1 MSKKSKKSKE
11 SMAETFPDFINERI
25 EQLKTLFPEAV
36 NEGKV
41 DFEKLRQ
48 SLGEIVDDRPERYS
62 FTWAGKKD
70 AIRLLQTPSRATL
83 VPVPEESVNF
93 DLTSNLFIEGDNLE
107 VLKLLYKSYA
117 RRVKMIYIDPPYNTG
132 NDFVYRDN
140 FTDPLDT
147 YLEITGQ
154 KDSNG
159 NHLSS
164 NTETNGRYH
173 SAWLNMMYPR
183 LFVARQLLRE
193 DGVIFVSIDDN
204 EVHNLRMLMNEIFG
218 EENFLA
224 EFVWEGALKNDSRFV
239 SVSHDY
245 IICYAK
251 NMDHLRGNE
260 SRWRI
265 RKEGIDVIYS
275 KAEALCKEF
284 GDDYERISTKL
295 KEWFGQLNKNE
306 PAWQHRHYNRVDEN
320 GVYFAGDISWPGGG
334 GPNYEICHPHTG
346 KPVKVPARGWV
357 YSKKERLLEMISDD
371 RVEFGPDESSVP
383 KLKRYLHETEG
394 QVLPSVI
401 YKDRRAS
408 TKRLR
413 NLFQTNVFKNPK
425 DEEILVKFIEAT
437 TNEKDIIL
445 DFFAGS
451 GTTAQAVLEL
461 NREDGGNRQFI
472 MVQLPEPTK
481 DKSPAK
487 KAGFDTIA
495 DIGKERIRRVI
506 AKMNEE
512 QNGELSRNDR
522 NGPED
527 LGFKVFKLAES
538 NFRQWTGVK
547 EQDIDLYIQTME
559 MFIDPLL
566 PDWKPEN
573 VRYEVARQEG
583 YSLNATIEELTSIK
597 TNTIHRITD
606 AEKDQFFYISL
617 DPKFDLQ
624 TVKALELEQGL
635 KRDDLLIVRDV
646 ALTASLANN
655 ILQYCRLKTI

>member
-1 MSKKSKKSKE
+1 MTKKSTKSKE
-11 SMAETFPDFINERI
+11 SMAETFPDFIDERI

-36 NEGKV
+36 SEGKV

-48 SLGEIVDDRPERYS
+48 SLGEIVDGRPERYS

-70 AIRLLQTPSRATL
+70 AILLLQTQSRATL

-93 DLTSNLFIEGDNLE
+93 DATRNLFIEGDNLE

-159 NHLSS
+159 NHLTS

-183 LFVARQLLRE
+183 LFVARQLLSE
-193 DGVIFVSIDDN
+193 EGLIFVSIDDH
-204 EVHNLRMLMNEIFG
+204 EQANLQLLMNEIFG
-218 EENFLA
+218 EENRVA
-224 EFVWEGALKNDSRFV
+224 IVSWEKRYTRSNNARMFTSVKDSIVVYRKNSMLDYLREDRTEKSDSIYSNPDDDPRGSWT
-239 SVSHDY
+239 SVSY
-245 IICYAK
+245 VNPATKEKRPNLVYAIENPITGK
-251 NMDHLRGNE
+251 KVEHPTHAWKYEKAQYQRHVEEKRLYWGKDGGFKYPRFKKFLSEVSAGMVPVDLWRHQE
-260 SRWRI
+260 SGTTDEGS
-265 RKEGIDVIYS
+265 KEL
-275 KAEALCKEF
+275 EALI
-284 GDDYERISTKL
+284 G
-295 KEWFGQLNKNE
+295 KNIF
-306 PAWQHRHYNRVDEN
+306 D
-320 GVYFAGDISWPGGG
+320 
-334 GPNYEICHPHTG
+334 
-346 KPVKVPARGWV
+346 
-357 YSKKERLLEMISDD
+357 
-371 RVEFGPDESSVP
+371 
-383 KLKRYLHETEG
+383 
-394 QVLPSVI
+394 
-401 YKDRRAS
+401 
-408 TKRLR
+408 
-413 NLFQTNVFKNPK
+413 NPK
-425 DEEILVKFIEAT
+425 PSRLIKRMAKIAT
-437 TNEKDIIL
+437 DMDSNDIIL
-445 DFFAGS
+445 DFFSGS
-451 GTTAQAVLEL
+451 STTAQAVLEL
-461 NREDGGNRQFI
+461 NREDGGNRQFV

-487 KAGFDTIA
+487 QGGFDTIA

-506 AKMNEE
+506 SRMHEE
-512 QNGELSRNDR
+512 KNGELPLGER

-527 LGFKVFKLAES
+527 LGFRVFELAES
-538 NFRQWTGVK
+538 NFRQWTGVEEK
-547 EQDIDLYIQTME
+547 DIDLYIQTME

-583 YSLNATIEELTSIK
+583 YSLNATIEELSSIEP
-597 TNTIHRITD
+597 NTIHRVTD

-617 DPKFDLQ
+617 DSKFDLQ

>member
-1 MSKKSKKSKE
+1 MTKKSAKSKE
-11 SMAETFPDFINERI
+11 SRAGTFPDFIDKRI

-36 NEGKV
+36 SEGKV

-48 SLGEIVDDRPERYS
+48 SMGEIVDDRPERYS

-93 DLTSNLFIEGDNLE
+93 DATRNLFLEGDNLE

-132 NDFVYRDN
+132 NDFVYPDD
-140 FTDPLDT
+140 FADPLDT

-193 DGVIFVSIDDN
+193 DGVLFVSIDDK
-204 EVHNLRMLMNEIFG
+204 EVHNLRILMNEIFG
-218 EENFLA
+218 EENLI
-224 EFVWEGALKNDSRFV
+224 EEIVWKNKYGSGALTKGFANV
-239 SVSHDY
+239 HEY
-245 IICYAK
+245 ILCYGKTQFHNIQAPLDEEAK
-251 NMDHLRGNE
+251 NRYKNRDSKYPIRGGFVTQPLATTSKDDRPNLRYPIEYKGHKIWPEKQWIWSKDRFDQALANDEVIINKKDGKFSIRIKQYLKDEKGN
-260 SRWRI
+260 I
-265 RKEGIDVIYS
+265 RK
-275 KAEALCKEF
+275 
-284 GDDYERISTKL
+284 
-295 KEWFGQLNKNE
+295 
-306 PAWQHRHYNRVDEN
+306 
-320 GVYFAGDISWPGGG
+320 
-334 GPNYEICHPHTG
+334 G
-346 KPVKVPARGWV
+346 KPVSIMNGPFNQEGTKEIISLFGNRIFEFPKPSALVQYL
-357 YSKKERLLEMISDD
+357 YSFVIN
-371 RVEFGPDESSVP
+371 DES
-383 KLKRYLHETEG
+383 
-394 QVLPSVI
+394 
-401 YKDRRAS
+401 
-408 TKRLR
+408 
-413 NLFQTNVFKNPK
+413 
-425 DEEILVKFIEAT
+425 
-437 TNEKDIIL
+437 EKDGIYL

-451 GTTAQAVLEL
+451 CPSAQAILQL
-461 NREDGGNRQFI
+461 NSEDGGSRQFI

-487 KAGFDTIA
+487 QGGFDTIA

-506 AKMNEE
+506 DRMHEE
-512 QNGELSRNDR
+512 KNGELPLNDR
-522 NGPED
+522 NDPED

-538 NFRQWTGVK
+538 HFRQWTGVEEK
-547 EQDIDLYIQTME
+547 DINLYIQTME

-566 PDWKPEN
+566 PGWKPEN

-583 YSLNATIEELTSIK
+583 YSLNATIEELTSIEP
-597 TNTIHRITD
+597 NTIHRVTD
-606 AEKDQFFYISL
+606 AEKHQFFYISL
-617 DPKFDLQ
+617 DPEFDLQ

>member
-1 MSKKSKKSKE
+1 MIKKSAKSKE
-11 SMAETFPDFINERI
+11 SMAETFPDFIDERI

-36 NEGKV
+36 SEGKV

-83 VPVPEESVNF
+83 VPAPEESVNF
-93 DLTSNLFIEGDNLE
+93 DVTRNLFLEGDNLE

-132 NDFVYRDN
+132 NDFVYPDD
-140 FTDPLDT
+140 FADPLDT

-154 KDSNG
+154 KDNNG

-173 SAWLNMMYPR
+173 SAWLNMMYTR
-183 LFVARQLLRE
+183 LFVARQLLSE
-193 DGVIFVSIDDN
+193 EGLIFVSIDDH
-204 EVHNLRMLMNEIFG
+204 EQANLQLLMNEIFG
-218 EENFLA
+218 EENRVA
-224 EFVWEGALKNDSRFV
+224 IVSWEKRYTRSNNARMFTSVKDSVVVYRKNSILDYLREDRTEKSDSIYSNPDDDPRGSWT
-239 SVSHDY
+239 SVSY
-245 IICYAK
+245 VNPATKEKRPNLVYAIENPITGK
-251 NMDHLRGNE
+251 KVEHPTHAWKYEKDQYQRHVGENRLYWGKDGGFKYPRLKKFLSEVSAGMVPVDLWHHQESGTTDEGSKELEALIGKNIFDNPKPSRLIKRMAKIATNMDSN
-260 SRWRI
+260 
-265 RKEGIDVIYS
+265 
-275 KAEALCKEF
+275 
-284 GDDYERISTKL
+284 
-295 KEWFGQLNKNE
+295 
-306 PAWQHRHYNRVDEN
+306 
-320 GVYFAGDISWPGGG
+320 
-334 GPNYEICHPHTG
+334 
-346 KPVKVPARGWV
+346 
-357 YSKKERLLEMISDD
+357 
-371 RVEFGPDESSVP
+371 
-383 KLKRYLHETEG
+383 
-394 QVLPSVI
+394 
-401 YKDRRAS
+401 
-408 TKRLR
+408 
-413 NLFQTNVFKNPK
+413 
-425 DEEILVKFIEAT
+425 
-437 TNEKDIIL
+437 DIIL

-451 GTTAQAVLEL
+451 STTAQTVLEL
-461 NREDGGNRQFI
+461 NREDGGNRRFI

-481 DKSPAK
+481 DESPAK
-487 KAGFDTIA
+487 NAGFDTIA

-506 AKMNEE
+506 SRMHEDK
-512 QNGELSRNDR
+512 NGELPLGER

-538 NFRQWTGVK
+538 NFRQWTGIEEK
-547 EQDIDLYIQTME
+547 DIDLYIQTME

-583 YSLNATIEELTSIK
+583 YSLNATIEELINIK
-597 TNTIHRITD
+597 PNTIHRITD
-606 AEKDQFFYISL
+606 AEKDQFFYVSL
-617 DPKFDLQ
+617 DQEFDLQ

-646 ALTASLANN
+646 ALTPSLANN

>member
-1 MSKKSKKSKE
+1 MKKKSKE
-11 SMAETFPDFINERI
+11 SVAETFPDFIDERI
-25 EQLKTLFPEAV
+25 EQLKTLFPEV
-36 NEGKV
+36 VSEGKV
-41 DFEKLRQ
+41 DFGKLRQ

-83 VPVPEESVNF
+83 VPVQEESVNF
-93 DLTSNLFIEGDNLE
+93 DATHNIFIEGDNLE

-147 YLEITGQ
+147 YLKITGQ

-159 NHLSS
+159 NHLTS

-183 LFVARQLLRE
+183 LFVARQLLSE
-193 DGVIFVSIDDN
+193 EGLIFVSIDDH
-204 EVHNLRMLMNEIFG
+204 EQANLQLLMNEIFG
-218 EENFLA
+218 EENRVA
-224 EFVWEGALKNDSRFV
+224 IVSWEKRYTRSNNARMFTSVKDSIVVYRKNSMLDYLREDRTEKSDSIYSNPDDDPRGSWT
-239 SVSHDY
+239 SVSYVNPATKDKRPNLV
-245 IICYAK
+245 YAIENPITGK
-251 NMDHLRGNE
+251 NVEHPTHAWKYEKAQYQRHVEENRLYWGKDGGFKYPRFKKFLSEVSAGIVPVDLWHHRE
-260 SRWRI
+260 SGTTDEGS
-265 RKEGIDVIYS
+265 KEL
-275 KAEALCKEF
+275 EALI
-284 GDDYERISTKL
+284 G
-295 KEWFGQLNKNE
+295 KNIF
-306 PAWQHRHYNRVDEN
+306 D
-320 GVYFAGDISWPGGG
+320 
-334 GPNYEICHPHTG
+334 
-346 KPVKVPARGWV
+346 
-357 YSKKERLLEMISDD
+357 
-371 RVEFGPDESSVP
+371 
-383 KLKRYLHETEG
+383 
-394 QVLPSVI
+394 
-401 YKDRRAS
+401 
-408 TKRLR
+408 
-413 NLFQTNVFKNPK
+413 NPK
-425 DEEILVKFIEAT
+425 PSRLIKRMAKIAT
-437 TNEKDIIL
+437 DTDSNDIIL

-451 GTTAQAVLEL
+451 STTAQAVLEL
-461 NREDGGNRQFI
+461 NHEDGGNRHFI

-487 KAGFDTIA
+487 QGGFDTIT

-506 AKMNEE
+506 DRMHEE
-512 QNGELSRNDR
+512 KNDELPLNGQ
-522 NGPED
+522 ED

-538 NFRQWTGVK
+538 NFRQWTGVEEK
-547 EQDIDLYIQTME
+547 DIDLYIQTME

-566 PDWKPEN
+566 SSWDPEN

-583 YSLNATIEELTSIK
+583 YSLNATIEELTSIEP
-597 TNTIHRITD
+597 NTIHRVTD
-606 AEKDQFFYISL
+606 IEKDQFFYISL

>member
-1 MSKKSKKSKE
+1 MTKKSTKSKE
-11 SMAETFPDFINERI
+11 SVVEVFPDFINERI
-25 EQLKTLFPEAV
+25 EQLKTLFPEV
-36 NEGKV
+36 VSEGKV

-48 SLGEIVDDRPERYS
+48 SLGEIVDDRPDRYS
-62 FTWAGKKD
+62 FTWAGKKN

-93 DLTSNLFIEGDNLE
+93 DATQNLFIEGDNLE

-193 DGVIFVSIDDN
+193 DGVIFVSIDDK
-204 EVHNLRMLMNEIFG
+204 EVHNLRILMNEIFG
-218 EENFLA
+218 EENLI
-224 EFVWEGALKNDSRFV
+224 EEIVWKNKYGSGALTKGFANV
-239 SVSHDY
+239 HEY
-245 IICYAK
+245 ILCYGKTQFHNIQAPLDEEAK
-251 NMDHLRGNE
+251 NRYKNRDSKYPIRGGFVTQPLATTSKDDRPNLRYPIEYKGHKIWPEKQWIWSKDRFEQALANDEVIINKKDDKFSVRVKQYLKDEKGN
-260 SRWRI
+260 I
-265 RKEGIDVIYS
+265 RK
-275 KAEALCKEF
+275 
-284 GDDYERISTKL
+284 
-295 KEWFGQLNKNE
+295 
-306 PAWQHRHYNRVDEN
+306 
-320 GVYFAGDISWPGGG
+320 
-334 GPNYEICHPHTG
+334 G
-346 KPVKVPARGWV
+346 KPVSIMNGPFNQEGTKEIRSLFGNRVFEFPKPSALV
-357 YSKKERLLEMISDD
+357 QYLYSFVINE
-371 RVEFGPDESSVP
+371 ES
-383 KLKRYLHETEG
+383 
-394 QVLPSVI
+394 
-401 YKDRRAS
+401 
-408 TKRLR
+408 
-413 NLFQTNVFKNPK
+413 
-425 DEEILVKFIEAT
+425 
-437 TNEKDIIL
+437 EKDGIYL

-451 GTTAQAVLEL
+451 CPAAQAILQL
-461 NREDGGNRQFI
+461 NREDGGNRHFI

-487 KAGFDTIA
+487 QGGFDTIT

-506 AKMNEE
+506 DRMHEE
-512 QNGELSRNDR
+512 KNGELPL

-538 NFRQWTGVK
+538 NFRQWTGVEEK
-547 EQDIDLYIQTME
+547 DINLYIQTME
-559 MFIDPLL
+559 LFIDPLL

-583 YSLNATIEELTSIK
+583 YSLNATIEKLPSI
-597 TNTIHRITD
+597 TPNTIHRVTD

>member
-1 MSKKSKKSKE
+1 MTKKSTKSKE
-11 SMAETFPDFINERI
+11 SVEKTFPDFIDERI
-25 EQLKTLFPEAV
+25 EQLKTLFPEV
-36 NEGKV
+36 ISEGKV

-93 DLTSNLFIEGDNLE
+93 DATHNLFIQGDNLE

-183 LFVARQLLRE
+183 LFVARQLLSE
-193 DGVIFVSIDDN
+193 EGLIFVSIDDH
-204 EVHNLRMLMNEIFG
+204 EQANLQLLMNEIFG
-218 EENFLA
+218 EENRVA
-224 EFVWEGALKNDSRFV
+224 IVSWEKRYTRSNNARMFTSVKDSIVVYRKNSMLDYLREDRTEKSDSIYSNPDDDPRGSWT
-239 SVSHDY
+239 SVSYVNPATKDKRPNLV
-245 IICYAK
+245 YAIENPITGK
-251 NMDHLRGNE
+251 NVEHPTHAWKYEKAQYQRHVEENRLYWGKDGGFKYPRFKKFLSEVSAGIVPVDLWHHRE
-260 SRWRI
+260 SGTTDEGS
-265 RKEGIDVIYS
+265 KEL
-275 KAEALCKEF
+275 EALI
-284 GDDYERISTKL
+284 G
-295 KEWFGQLNKNE
+295 KNIF
-306 PAWQHRHYNRVDEN
+306 D
-320 GVYFAGDISWPGGG
+320 
-334 GPNYEICHPHTG
+334 
-346 KPVKVPARGWV
+346 
-357 YSKKERLLEMISDD
+357 
-371 RVEFGPDESSVP
+371 
-383 KLKRYLHETEG
+383 
-394 QVLPSVI
+394 
-401 YKDRRAS
+401 
-408 TKRLR
+408 
-413 NLFQTNVFKNPK
+413 NPK
-425 DEEILVKFIEAT
+425 PSRLIKRMAKIAT
-437 TNEKDIIL
+437 DIDSNDIIL

-451 GTTAQAVLEL
+451 STTAQAVLEL
-461 NREDGGNRQFI
+461 NREDGGNRRFI

-487 KAGFDTIA
+487 KAGFDNIA

-506 AKMNEE
+506 DRMREE
-512 QNGELSRNDR
+512 KNGELPLNGR

-538 NFRQWTGVK
+538 HFRQWTGVEEK
-547 EQDIDLYIQTME
+547 DINLYIQTME

-583 YSLNATIEELTSIK
+583 YSLNACIEELASIGP
-597 TNTIHRITD
+597 NTIHRITD
-606 AEKDQFFYISL
+606 SEKDQFFYISL

>member
-1 MSKKSKKSKE
+1 MTKKSTKSKE
-11 SMAETFPDFINERI
+11 SVEETFPDFIDERI
-25 EQLKTLFPEAV
+25 EQLKTLFPEV
-36 NEGKV
+36 VSEGKV

-93 DLTSNLFIEGDNLE
+93 DATHNLFVEGDNLE
-107 VLKLLYKSYA
+107 ALKLLYKSYA

-173 SAWLNMMYPR
+173 STWLNMMYPR

-193 DGVIFVSIDDN
+193 DGIIFVSIDDN
-204 EVHNLRMLMNEIFG
+204 EVDNLRLLMNEIFG
-218 EENFLA
+218 EENQEAIITWRRRHNQPNDKTKMISKVA
-224 EFVWEGALKNDSRFV
+224 EFILV
-239 SVSHDY
+239 
-245 IICYAK
+245 YAK
-251 NMDHLRGNE
+251 SSE
-260 SRWRI
+260 S
-265 RKEGIDVIYS
+265 
-275 KAEALCKEF
+275 
-284 GDDYERISTKL
+284 L
-295 KEWFGQLNKNE
+295 KECGTFYGLPLSDARQMQYTNPDKDPNGPWDSKPWKAASSQHGSRYTITSPTGRIFNEEWLGSEKTYKELLSDDRIFFPKKGDGLPRKKFYLNERLEEGQCAHNFWNHDQFGSNQEATQELADVLGKKKILDN
-306 PAWQHRHYNRVDEN
+306 P
-320 GVYFAGDISWPGGG
+320 
-334 GPNYEICHPHTG
+334 
-346 KPVKVPARGWV
+346 KPVKLL
-357 YSKKERLLEMISDD
+357 KKITTL
-371 RVEFGPDESSVP
+371 
-383 KLKRYLHETEG
+383 
-394 QVLPSVI
+394 
-401 YKDRRAS
+401 S
-408 TKRLR
+408 TT
-413 NLFQTNVFKNPK
+413 QG
-425 DEEILVKFIEAT
+425 
-437 TNEKDIIL
+437 DIIL

-451 GTTAQAVLEL
+451 STTAQAVLEL
-461 NREDGGNRQFI
+461 NREDGGNRRFI

-487 KAGFDTIA
+487 KAGFDNIA
-495 DIGKERIRRVI
+495 DIGKKRIRRVI
-506 AKMNEE
+506 DRMREE
-512 QNGELSRNDR
+512 KNGELPLNDR

-538 NFRQWTGVK
+538 HFRQWTGVEEK
-547 EQDIDLYIQTME
+547 DINLYIQTME

-583 YSLNATIEELTSIK
+583 YSLNATIEELPSIEP
-597 TNTIHRITD
+597 NTIHRITD
-606 AEKDQFFYISL
+606 AEKDQSFYISL
-617 DPKFDLQ
+617 DPEFDLQ
-624 TVKALELEQGL
+624 TVKALELGQGL

>member
-1 MSKKSKKSKE
+1 MTKKPTKTKE
-11 SMAETFPDFINERI
+11 SAAEPFPDFINERI
-25 EQLKTLFPEAV
+25 EQLKTLFPEV
-36 NEGKV
+36 VSEGKV

-93 DLTSNLFIEGDNLE
+93 DVTHNLFIEGDNLE

-193 DGVIFVSIDDN
+193 DGVLFVSIDDK
-204 EVHNLRMLMNEIFG
+204 EVHNLRILMNEIFG
-218 EENFLA
+218 EENLI
-224 EFVWEGALKNDSRFV
+224 EEIVWKNKYGSGALTKGFANV
-239 SVSHDY
+239 HEY
-245 IICYAK
+245 ILCYGKTQFHNVQAPLDEEAK
-251 NMDHLRGNE
+251 NRYKSRDSKYPIRGGFVTQPLATTSKDDRPNLRYPIEYKGHKIWPEKQWIWSKDRFDQALANDEVIINKKDGKFSIRVKQYLKDEKGN
-260 SRWRI
+260 I
-265 RKEGIDVIYS
+265 RK
-275 KAEALCKEF
+275 
-284 GDDYERISTKL
+284 
-295 KEWFGQLNKNE
+295 
-306 PAWQHRHYNRVDEN
+306 
-320 GVYFAGDISWPGGG
+320 
-334 GPNYEICHPHTG
+334 G
-346 KPVKVPARGWV
+346 KPVSIMNGPFNQEGTKEIISLFGNRIFEFPKPSALIQYL
-357 YSKKERLLEMISDD
+357 YSFVINE
-371 RVEFGPDESSVP
+371 ES
-383 KLKRYLHETEG
+383 
-394 QVLPSVI
+394 
-401 YKDRRAS
+401 
-408 TKRLR
+408 
-413 NLFQTNVFKNPK
+413 
-425 DEEILVKFIEAT
+425 
-437 TNEKDIIL
+437 EKDGIYL

-451 GTTAQAVLEL
+451 CPSAQAILQL

-487 KAGFDTIA
+487 KAGFETIA

-506 AKMNEE
+506 DRMLEE
-512 QNGELSRNDR
+512 KNGELPLNDR

-538 NFRQWTGVK
+538 HFRQWTGVEEK
-547 EQDIDLYIQTME
+547 DIDLYIQTME

-566 PDWKPEN
+566 PGWKPEN

-583 YSLNATIEELTSIK
+583 YSLNAAIEELTSIEP
-597 TNTIHRITD
+597 NTIHRVTD
-606 AEKDQFFYISL
+606 TEKDQFFYISL
-617 DPKFDLQ
+617 DPEFDLQ
-624 TVKALELEQGL
+624 TVKVLELEQGL

-646 ALTASLANN
+646 ALTPSLANN

>member
-1 MSKKSKKSKE
+1 MTKKSAKSKE
-11 SMAETFPDFINERI
+11 SMAETFPDFIDERI

-36 NEGKV
+36 SEGKV

-83 VPVPEESVNF
+83 VSAPEESVNF
-93 DLTSNLFIEGDNLE
+93 DATRNLFLEGDNLE

-132 NDFVYRDN
+132 NDFVYPDD
-140 FTDPLDT
+140 FADPLDT

-154 KDSNG
+154 KDNNG

-183 LFVARQLLRE
+183 LFVARQLLSE
-193 DGVIFVSIDDN
+193 EGLIFVSIDDH
-204 EVHNLRMLMNEIFG
+204 EQANLQLLMNEIFG
-218 EENFLA
+218 EENRVA
-224 EFVWEGALKNDSRFV
+224 IVSWEKRYTRSNNARMFTSVKDSIVVYRKNSILDYLREDRTEKSDSIYSNPDDDPRGSWT
-239 SVSHDY
+239 SVSY
-245 IICYAK
+245 VNPATKEKRPNLVYAIENPITGK
-251 NMDHLRGNE
+251 KVEHPTHAWKYEKDQYQRHVGENRLYWGKDGGFKYPRLKKFLSEVSAGMVPVDLWHHQESGTTDEGSKELEALIGKNIFDNPKPSRLIKRMAKIATNMDSN
-260 SRWRI
+260 
-265 RKEGIDVIYS
+265 
-275 KAEALCKEF
+275 
-284 GDDYERISTKL
+284 
-295 KEWFGQLNKNE
+295 
-306 PAWQHRHYNRVDEN
+306 
-320 GVYFAGDISWPGGG
+320 
-334 GPNYEICHPHTG
+334 
-346 KPVKVPARGWV
+346 
-357 YSKKERLLEMISDD
+357 
-371 RVEFGPDESSVP
+371 
-383 KLKRYLHETEG
+383 
-394 QVLPSVI
+394 
-401 YKDRRAS
+401 
-408 TKRLR
+408 
-413 NLFQTNVFKNPK
+413 
-425 DEEILVKFIEAT
+425 
-437 TNEKDIIL
+437 DIIL

-451 GTTAQAVLEL
+451 STTAQTVLEL
-461 NREDGGNRQFI
+461 NREDGGNRRFI

-481 DKSPAK
+481 DESPAK
-487 KAGFDTIA
+487 NAGFDTIA

-506 AKMNEE
+506 SRMHEDK
-512 QNGELSRNDR
+512 NGELPLGER

-538 NFRQWTGVK
+538 NFRQWTGIEEK
-547 EQDIDLYIQTME
+547 DIDLYIQTME

-583 YSLNATIEELTSIK
+583 YSLNATIEELINIK
-597 TNTIHRITD
+597 PNTIHRIID
-606 AEKDQFFYISL
+606 AEKDQFFYVSL
-617 DPKFDLQ
+617 DQEFDLQ

-646 ALTASLANN
+646 ALTPSLANN